1 MKKFKH
7 MKKIFFGAI
16 VLATGL
22 FSTANAQIQ
31 EGNWLVGS
39 SIITSNFGLNTG
51 AGYNIALQ
59 PKAAYFIK
67 DNVALGAYVDLGIS
81 KETKGSPTGFDYG
94 VGALGRYYISPG
106 EAGVDNL
113 LNHGRWFFEGNLGV
127 GGYSVENGPST
138 TGLDFGVGPGYS
150 YFITPNIGVEGL
162 VKYRGRAGFGNE
174 GLNSN
179 ITFNVGFSIYLPTSH
194 ATRIA
199 NEMK

>member
-1 MKKFKH
+1 MKKL
-7 MKKIFFGAI
+7 IFGAA
-16 VLATGL
+16 VLVTGL
-22 FSTANAQIQ
+22 LSTANAQIQ
-31 EGNWLVGS
+31 EGNWMVGS
-39 SIITSNFGLNTG
+39 SIISSNFGLNTG

-67 DNVALGAYVDLGIS
+67 DNIALGAYVDLGIS

-94 VGALGRYYISPG
+94 VGALGRYYVSPG
-106 EAGVDNL
+106 EKGVDNL

-138 TGLDFGVGPGYS
+138 TGLDFGAGPGYS

-179 ITFNVGFSIYLPTSH
+179 ISFNVGLSIYLPTSH
-194 ATRIA
+194 AKRIA
-199 NEMK
+199 DEAK

>member
-1 MKKFKH
+1 MKKLLL
-7 MKKIFFGAI
+7 GAV
-16 VLATGL
+16 VLGAGL

-31 EGNWLVGS
+31 EGNWMVGS
-39 SIITSNFGLNTG
+39 SLLSSNFGLNTG
-51 AGYNIALQ
+51 AGYDIALQ

-67 DNVALGAYVDLGIS
+67 DNVALGGYVNLGIS
-81 KETKGSPTGFDYG
+81 KVTKGSPTRFDYG

-127 GGYSVENGPST
+127 GGSSVENGNST

-150 YFITPNIGVEGL
+150 YFITPNIGIEGL
-162 VKYRGRAGFGNE
+162 VKYVGQSGFGNE

-179 ITFNVGFSIYLPTSH
+179 ITFNVGFSIYLPSGQ
-194 ATRIA
+194 AKRIA
-199 NEMK
+199 NEAK

>member
-1 MKKFKH
+1 MKKLLL
-7 MKKIFFGAI
+7 GAV
-16 VLATGL
+16 VLGAGL

-31 EGNWLVGS
+31 EGNWMVGS
-39 SIITSNFGLNTG
+39 SLLSSNFGLNTG

-59 PKAAYFIK
+59 PRAAYFIK
-67 DNVALGAYVDLGIS
+67 DNVALGGYVNLGIS
-81 KETKGSPTGFDYG
+81 KVTKGSPTRFDYG
-94 VGALGRYYISPG
+94 VGALGRYYVSPG

-127 GGYSVENGPST
+127 GGSSVENGNST

-162 VKYRGRAGFGNE
+162 VKYVGQSGFGNE

-179 ITFNVGFSIYLPTSH
+179 ITFNVGFSIYLPSGQ
-194 ATRIA
+194 AKRIA
-199 NEMK
+199 NEAK